1 MGSFTSSLTS
11 KKIKFII
18 IVIIDFF
25 LYIYIYKKLKKI
37 RQLKLIRRRNS
48 RILILQFLYTY
59 YVSNINGF
67 FLEKKLYKSI
77 LQIDDI
83 YFLLLKTNNLLF
95 YKLKILNKKLKFYY
109 FFFIKNKFLSKLFR
123 NNNLKLVHR
132 LICNSLL
139 RRKSF
144 KEKEKDSKNYI
155 YFIKNLYRN
164 TIINKTN
171 FNSIINNISD
181 NWKIKNLSLID
192 KIILHLYIC
201 ELLFFSRIP
210 VKVIMNEYIE
220 ISKMFSTKQS
230 KLFINGIMEKILT
243 QLKNKILKIK

>member
-1 MGSFTSSLTS
+1 M
-11 KKIKFII
+11 
-18 IVIIDFF
+18 
-25 LYIYIYKKLKKI
+25 
-37 RQLKLIRRRNS
+37 
-48 RILILQFLYTY
+48 
-59 YVSNINGF
+59 
-67 FLEKKLYKSI
+67 
-77 LQIDDI
+77 
-83 YFLLLKTNNLLF
+83 F
-95 YKLKILNKKLKFYY
+95 YKLKILNFKF
-109 FFFIKNKFLSKLFR
+109 FSKLFR

-181 NWKIKNLSLID
+181 NWKIKNFSLID

-220 ISKMFSTKQS
+220 PNKVNY
-230 KLFINGIMEKILT
+230 LLMELWK
-243 QLKNKILKIK
+243 KF

>member
-1 MGSFTSSLTS
+1 M
-11 KKIKFII
+11 
-18 IVIIDFF
+18 
-25 LYIYIYKKLKKI
+25 
-37 RQLKLIRRRNS
+37 
-48 RILILQFLYTY
+48 
-59 YVSNINGF
+59 
-67 FLEKKLYKSI
+67 
-77 LQIDDI
+77 
-83 YFLLLKTNNLLF
+83 LLKTNNLLF
-95 YKLKILNKKLKFYY
+95 YKLKILNFKF
-109 FFFIKNKFLSKLFR
+109 FSKLFR

-181 NWKIKNLSLID
+181 NWKIKNFSLID

-220 ISKMFSTKQS
+220 PNKVNY
-230 KLFINGIMEKILT
+230 LLMELWK
-243 QLKNKILKIK
+243 KF